1 MKAYIYR
8 NVITFDDEKMDDYL
22 FNELSKYK
30 KGYPDTESEWQHVE
44 ESEMDIEELLKYL
57 AQSYKL
63 LEAE

>member
-44 ESEMDIEELLKYL
+44 EIEMDIEELLKYL

>member
-8 NVITFDDEKMDDYL
+8 NVITFDDDKMDDYL

-44 ESEMDIEELLKYL
+44 EIEMDIEELLKYL